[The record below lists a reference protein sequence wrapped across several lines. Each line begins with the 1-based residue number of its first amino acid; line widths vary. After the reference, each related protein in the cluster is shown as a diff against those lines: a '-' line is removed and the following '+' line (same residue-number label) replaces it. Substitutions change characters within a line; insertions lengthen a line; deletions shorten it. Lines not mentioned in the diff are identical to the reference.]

1 MQSHRLPL
9 PVCAHDQLGVG
20 VTQLQA
26 ANRRRIKQ
34 SITKAGGAENQNQ
47 ARLAWERFWLRR
59 KQPR

>member
-9 PVCAHDQLGVG
+9 PVCAHDQLGGG

-34 SITKAGGAENQNQ
+34 PITKAGGAENQNQ
-47 ARLAWERFWLRR
+47 ARLAWERLWVRR

>member
-1 MQSHRLPL
+1 
-9 PVCAHDQLGVG
+9 

-34 SITKAGGAENQNQ
+34 PIAKAGSAENQNQ

-59 KQPR
+59 K